1 MKKLNDK
8 VRPKRT
14 KKDPPKDHPRHPKGE
29 EFTVQRLSAEVSGR
43 RQNTAESDLGNL
55 CPLTKAKSLTIGNIK
70 SACERHFIL
79 PLAKNIVCNILAGE
93 QGPSCK
99 FLSRLPPLC
108 HFIHSSHRSRDQS
121 SMAWKR
127 EIAIDAQSSKS
138 ADLVPPPSRTI
149 YSFISFLLQAQVD
162 PDPPFVTSAQQP
174 IGKWQ

>member
-1 MKKLNDK
+1 MVDTWKKLNEK

-29 EFTVQRLSAEVSGR
+29 EFTVQHLSAEVWGR

-79 PLAKNIVCNILAGE
+79 PVGKNIVCIILAGE

-99 FLSRLPPLC
+99 FLSQMPHLEVVYVQFIPATEAETSPVWRENGRLP
-108 HFIHSSHRSRDQS
+108 
-121 SMAWKR
+121 
-127 EIAIDAQSSKS
+127 
-138 ADLVPPPSRTI
+138 
-149 YSFISFLLQAQVD
+149 
-162 PDPPFVTSAQQP
+162 
-174 IGKWQ
+174 